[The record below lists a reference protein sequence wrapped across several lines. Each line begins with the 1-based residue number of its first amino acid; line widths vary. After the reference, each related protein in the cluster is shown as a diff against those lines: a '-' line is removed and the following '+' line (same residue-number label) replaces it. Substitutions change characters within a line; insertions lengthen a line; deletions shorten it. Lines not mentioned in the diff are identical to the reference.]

1 VCQNGFVKLSRRK
14 SFGLLAGL
22 AAPTGLAQ
30 APQPPSS
37 SPPDVLLESARLEL
51 KMAEQRVAAVNL
63 PRDVAPAFHFRA

>member
-30 APQPPSS
+30 APQPPPS
-37 SPPDVLLESARLEL
+37 SPPDALESARLEL
-51 KMAEQRVAAVNL
+51 KMAAQRVAAVNL
-63 PRDVAPAFHFRA
+63 PRDVAPAFRFRP